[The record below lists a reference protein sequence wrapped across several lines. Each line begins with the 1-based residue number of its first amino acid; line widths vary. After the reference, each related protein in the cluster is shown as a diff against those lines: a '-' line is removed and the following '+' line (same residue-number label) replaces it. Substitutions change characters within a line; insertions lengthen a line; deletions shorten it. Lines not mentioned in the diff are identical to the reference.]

1 MRFFSTLLL
10 CTWGFLS
17 LLGNAGIHAF
27 AERLGV
33 CCVRTDEGS
42 DAKSDCHHDGCAF
55 CSKRA
60 ANEKESSESSKPGT
74 PTGENAPHD
83 AEHCHLCDW
92 LAKCQSQTI
101 AFVCVIAESALEFR
115 HVDVQ
120 TSYLAVEV
128 VVAASRGPPVVG

>member
-27 AERLGV
+27 ADHLGV
-33 CCVRTDEGS
+33 CCVRTDDGGES
-42 DAKSDCHHDGCAF
+42 KADCHHDGCAF
-55 CSKRA
+55 CMKRA
-60 ANEKESSESSKPGT
+60 SDKAPAKSESSDS
-74 PTGENAPHD
+74 ENAPHD

-101 AFVCVIAESALEFR
+101 AFVCVIAEAAFEFR

-120 TSYLAVEV
+120 SSYVAVEAI
-128 VVAASRGPPVVG
+128 VAASRGPPAVG